1 MQAAWNGSEVKLFWS
16 RSIIELNSCSDREK
30 LDCRGEEEVCPS
42 TELPVFDSSHWR
54 AFLQCLVMHNVFMK
68 CKHPELLT
76 ELPCDMGCGIPS
88 HQVSIFDLGS
98 SNAKPE
104 SKGSIVWSDCTVMCA
119 AKKPQM
125 QNTWYR
131 TKKKKNNNKKLYL
144 GGVRKKAQDTG
155 DLTKYEV
162 DTMTIYT
169 PKVMRPEWEH
179 LENKIQLN

>member
-1 MQAAWNGSEVKLFWS
+1 
-16 RSIIELNSCSDREK
+16 
-30 LDCRGEEEVCPS
+30 
-42 TELPVFDSSHWR
+42 
-54 AFLQCLVMHNVFMK
+54 
-68 CKHPELLT
+68 
-76 ELPCDMGCGIPS
+76 MGCGIPS

-119 AKKPQM
+119 AKKTQM

-131 TKKKKNNNKKLYL
+131 TKKKKQQQQQKLYL